1 MQSEMKLRL
10 PKKKDPWTEDSDR
23 QVQTRQ
29 SSCYERD
36 QCCPL
41 LQWMKTR
48 RSKSILTR
56 APQPKG
62 AGVYDASNVAEFSVV
77 TRTAKH

>member
-1 MQSEMKLRL
+1 MKLRL
-10 PKKKDPWTEDSDR
+10 PKKKDPWTEDLDR

-36 QCCPL
+36 QWLWPTTTVDE
-41 LQWMKTR
+41 K
-48 RSKSILTR
+48 K
-56 APQPKG
+56 KG
-62 AGVYDASNVAEFSVV
+62 ASQQQVEFSVV

>member
-1 MQSEMKLRL
+1 MQREMKLRL

-41 LQWMKTR
+41 LQWMKRR
-48 RSKSILTR
+48 RSKSATS
-56 APQPKG
+56 APQLKG